1 MQTFE
6 EIVTEPRYRDSVR
19 RADRFGTARVGIS
32 EMCWKTGEL
41 KNIKAR
47 YSALTLYKTP
57 SRIKHV
63 ICGEDRPVRSF
74 MPGDLMLRPPN
85 LDYDTEYHAP
95 VEITVFAIE
104 NELVQNATTA
114 FAADVGSVFSRLE
127 ARPFRSPLIEGLAR
141 QLADATNRN
150 ADRLYVDSLTNT
162 LIHELW
168 RMADGT
174 VLASET
180 DPGALAPGQMRK
192 VDELIDTARGASLT
206 AEMLAQTV
214 AMSMTAFSAALKQT
228 TGMTP
233 YKYVLSRRLDGARN
247 LLQTTGL
254 PLAEIAYRC
263 GFGSQSHMTDVF
275 RAKLGM
281 TPGKLRAAHRTG

>member
-19 RADRFGTARVGIS
+19 SAHRVGTARVGVS
-32 EMCWKTGEL
+32 EMSWKTGEL
-41 KNIKAR
+41 KNIRAR

-57 SRIKHV
+57 SRIKHT

-74 MPGDLMLRPPN
+74 LPGDLMLRPPN
-85 LDYDTEYHAP
+85 LDYDTEYHTP

-141 QLADATNRN
+141 QLADAANRN

-275 RAKLGM
+275 RCKLGT
-281 TPGKLRAAHRTG
+281 TPGKLRAAHRNG